1 MRVEQTGDE
10 REAVL
15 VGAEDNDKLATALTN
30 EWATVYIEYRKGL
43 MRQTLA
49 AARREVQDRAD
60 KLLREAGTFQRR
72 EILRSLL
79 AVEAGKKTR
88 PDTQVVRFEG
98 VGSQGLPL
106 STSVLLALLIG
117 GGAALLLALMDGRLR
132 TPAGVEASTG
142 LPRC

>member
-1 MRVEQTGDE
+1 
-10 REAVL
+10 
-15 VGAEDNDKLATALTN
+15 
-30 EWATVYIEYRKGL
+30 